1 MVLRES
7 EAMPLRWPINE
18 QAKIVDDT
26 NLVAGIRFA
35 MFDGEQQVMCRVT
48 AQALDDEAHASEGWR
63 ETFDRLRDKIG
74 QVASDLYDN
83 GDLSPVVTNSDV

>member
-1 MVLRES
+1 
-7 EAMPLRWPINE
+7 MPLRWPINE

-26 NLVAGIRFA
+26 NLAAGIRFA
-35 MFDGEQQVMCRVT
+35 MFDGERQVICQVT
-48 AQALDDEAHASEGWR
+48 AQALDDLAAEAHASESWR

-83 GDLSPVVTNSDV
+83 GDMFPVVNNSDI